1 MKPGKVLKTLDCLRS
16 GRCEAY
22 LESELL
28 VEGGVEGL
36 PVDLGLKLLLLVRQQ
51 VDLHVWVRGAA
62 HVHGRQLC
70 SLDDPHYELKEE
82 GQGLESEKKHLNG
95 VFTLEEHTN
104 DTEGFSRWTG
114 APRLVVTNP
123 IGPLDRDGQI
133 VRPNTFQVLHPLYKR
148 STGSLP
154 DTVRS
159 NKRVY

>member
-1 MKPGKVLKTLDCLRS
+1 MRS

-51 VDLHVWVRGAA
+51 VDLHVGVRGAA

-82 GQGLESEKKHLNG
+82 GKGSKSEMKHLNG
-95 VFTLEEHTN
+95 VGT
-104 DTEGFSRWTG
+104 TG
-114 APRLVVTNP
+114 WRFHIRET
-123 IGPLDRDGQI
+123 
-133 VRPNTFQVLHPLYKR
+133 YKR
-148 STGSLP
+148 H
-154 DTVRS
+154 
-159 NKRVY
+159 